1 MNLGIEDACV
11 FAECAAVALQGE
23 RRRLEDF
30 GRSRHKVH
38 RKVIGRI
45 KVLTK
50 LARGQPG
57 LVGGLRHCLI
67 PGMTKFPPTSHSMLE
82 LLTGLD
88 HVVRLS

>member
-23 RRRLEDF
+23 RRRLKDF